1 MRSQTL
7 RHRLHKREVLVVPA
21 AYDMVSAKL
30 IEITGFEA
38 VYLSGFGQSASHLG
52 LPDVG
57 LMTMSEMAERV
68 HNMARSVKIPVI
80 ADGDTGYGGIINV
93 RRTIQEFEQVGAAG
107 IQLEDQESPKKCGH
121 TLGRHVV
128 PEKEM
133 IRKIEAAIG
142 SRRSDDF
149 IIIARTDARTTLG
162 LNKAIHRGRLY
173 EKAGADVIFVESPES
188 KEELRQIAE
197 SFSVP
202 VMANIIEGGRTPLCT
217 VKELEKMGFKM
228 VAFALTALLAAA
240 FGVREAM
247 RILKQEGS
255 TQSLLDHLM
264 DFRTFQDLIGFP
276 DVWDFEKRFSH

>member
-1 MRSQTL
+1 MKRSGL
-7 RHRLHKREVLVVPA
+7 RRRLEKGGILVAPA

-30 IEITGFEA
+30 IEKAGFES
-38 VYLSGFGQSASHLG
+38 VYLSGFGQAASHLG

-57 LMTMSEMAERV
+57 LMTMSEVTERLRYMV
-68 HNMARSVKIPVI
+68 RSVKIPVI

-93 RRTIQEFEQVGAAG
+93 RRTVQEFEQAGAAG
-107 IQLEDQESPKKCGH
+107 IQLEDQEMPKKCGH

-162 LNKAIHRGRLY
+162 LNKAIQRGKIY
-173 EKAGADVIFVESPES
+173 ENAGADVIFVESPES
-188 KEELRQIAE
+188 KEELRQIAG

-202 VMANIIEGGRTPLCT
+202 VMANMIEGGRTPLCT
-217 VKELEKMGFKM
+217 VKELEKMGFKI

-247 RILKQEGS
+247 MSLKQEGS
-255 TQSLLDHLM
+255 TQSLLSHLM
-264 DFRTFQDLIGFP
+264 DFRIFQDLIGFP

>member
-1 MRSQTL
+1 MRLSGL
-7 RHRLHKREVLVVPA
+7 RRRLQKKEALVVPA

-30 IEITGFEA
+30 IEEAGFEA

-68 HNMARSVKIPVI
+68 YHMVRSVEIPVI
-80 ADGDTGYGGIINV
+80 ADGDTGYGGVINV
-93 RRTIQEFEQVGAAG
+93 RRTVQEFEQAGAAA

-121 TLGRHVV
+121 TLGRHVIS
-128 PEKEM
+128 EKEM
-133 IRKIEAAIG
+133 VRKIEAAIEA
-142 SRRSDDF
+142 RKSDDF
-149 IIIARTDARTTLG
+149 IIIARTDARTNLG
-162 LNKAIHRGRLY
+162 LNKAIHRGKLY

-188 KEELRQIAE
+188 KEELRRVAR

-202 VMANIIEGGRTPLCT
+202 VMANMIEGGRTPLCS
-217 VKELEKMGFKM
+217 VEELEEIGFKL

-240 FGVREAM
+240 ASVQKAM
-247 RILKQEGS
+247 RILKEEGS
-255 TQSLLDHLM
+255 TQSLLSHLM

-276 DVWDFEKRFSH
+276 DVWDYEKRFSH